1 VRSLPSIDD
10 GMFPRNTRGAIFLF
24 WAKYWGWFFLLLPWM
39 LLRQIFV
46 SGHQFLGALWTWN
59 REVNLLDGSLR
70 LIFMN
75 NVPSLAVTTIFGER
89 FTAIQYG
96 DVLIDPGPVFGSQRL
111 ERYLDKNASAIHAV
125 VATHAHE
132 EHIGNTALTARR
144 TAAPVYGTGDRG
156 SHSVSRGA
164 FLCSANFHRSA

>member
-1 VRSLPSIDD
+1 MTECFHAIREGRSSFSGPNTGGGFFCSCPGCSCARSLCRVTNSLEHC
-10 GMFPRNTRGAIFLF
+10 G
-24 WAKYWGWFFLLLPWM
+24 
-39 LLRQIFV
+39 
-46 SGHQFLGALWTWN
+46 LGTA
-59 REVNLLDGSLR
+59 RVNLLDGSLR